1 LVVPYS
7 IGPARSPHEG
17 NGQNLLPDEQN
28 LFLHRETHYDFTGQ
42 SRRGR
47 TARIKRAES
56 IARLASSQ
64 PMYSALKAIGCQE
77 A

>member
-1 LVVPYS
+1 MS
-7 IGPARSPHEG
+7 DTARIF
-17 NGQNLLPDEQN
+17 
-28 LFLHRETHYDFTGQ
+28 FLTSKIFFRRREMHYDFTGQ

-47 TARIKRAES
+47 TARVKRAES

-64 PMYSALKAIGCQE
+64 PMYSALKAIRCQE